1 MRLLLE
7 VSELERAV
15 TFYSELLGTTGQP
28 VRGGR
33 HYFDCGGVIVGL
45 VDVSPAGRAPRP
57 ITEYLYFAV
66 PNLDVVYSRAAS
78 LSIVARECATT
89 VGHRG
94 SPSLLMMAASIQIT
108 GYNSRIVILWNSVI
122 ARICLLCSLTCSC
135 P

>member
-1 MRLLLE
+1 MSESNPRLFRLLLE

-66 PNLDVVYSRAAS
+66 PNLDVVYRRAAS
-78 LSIVARECATT
+78 LVRPWGERSFYVADPYGNRLCFVDDTT
-89 VGHRG
+89 LFFG
-94 SPSLLMMAASIQIT
+94 
-108 GYNSRIVILWNSVI
+108 
-122 ARICLLCSLTCSC
+122 
-135 P
+135 